1 MASPFKKKSPLN
13 AYKYSLTSQYANP
26 KGVIQPIVE
35 AEAAKAIG
43 DASKKVLGVYSKIEA
58 DKKAKT
64 ASDEAGDLKHQ
75 RAMEVKWGKGNTGPA
90 VKPASH
96 EENMS
101 NFGLTSF
108 KDVQAERDA
117 KDFMN
122 RDFGGNK
129 DSNSLVDIGR
139 AGRTSNSSQGSNK
152 NTVPQTFKGGI
163 KTGKNVGYIPYHR
176 TEKGSN
182 GERRSMAMMKGSPVK
197 HNAETALAD
206 ARQNNPFARMLKSN
220 NVPQNLDAAKS
231 QPRNFAGVI
240 AQAISDQG
248 GSAAGSIGQQIGNQA
263 QQRAADA
270 GGSTGVDSFLPP
282 PNQVAETGSYGGG
295 GDRILEMDSN
305 PVGNQSIGRDTD
317 ITSQLFGSGQR
328 ASMLAMKGTP
338 LHHDS
343 EKQAHTHPT
352 KTTTKISGKGEMPGS
367 SYVKDDYVD
376 EDDLQDVGL
385 QRHTAT
391 LVQSDNKG
399 TFIKQKSD
407 TGSESNISTAKG
419 YGAKIRLNNMS
430 RPDYTSN
437 ESSQSDPHNFLFQN
451 TPKNNIKQ

>member
-129 DSNSLVDIGR
+129 DSNSLVNIGR
-139 AGRTSNSSQGSNK
+139 AGKKPSKPITPYIPASKAGRM
-152 NTVPQTFKGGI
+152 
-163 KTGKNVGYIPYHR
+163 TGKDQGQI
-176 TEKGSN
+176 TTST
-182 GERRSMAMMKGSPVK
+182 RRFGAMEGSPNK
-197 HNAETALAD
+197 LIGDTMD
-206 ARQNNPFARMLKSN
+206 PYGQ
-220 NVPQNLDAAKS
+220 PQRGIRDFTFNENEIAPGTLGNQAS
-231 QPRNFAGVI
+231 MGVQKEI
-240 AQAISDQG
+240 YGGGQAQAIASQ
-248 GSAAGSIGQQIGNQA
+248 AANSLRADKMDLIGN
-263 QQRAADA
+263 
-270 GGSTGVDSFLPP
+270 
-282 PNQVAETGSYGGG
+282 
-295 GDRILEMDSN
+295 
-305 PVGNQSIGRDTD
+305 TD
-317 ITSQLFGSGQR
+317 
-328 ASMLAMKGTP
+328 SMLAMKGFANTEGE
-338 LHHDS
+338 LID
-343 EKQAHTHPT
+343 ET
-352 KTTTKISGKGEMPGS
+352 KFEELPKENTKG
-367 SYVKDDYVD
+367 YNV
-376 EDDLQDVGL
+376 QDVTSIKTDKKGQEYMVDIETKKDTIYPEQGNIKFPRL
-385 QRHTAT
+385 K
-391 LVQSDNKG
+391 SKNKG
-399 TFIKQKSD
+399 RTF
-407 TGSESNISTAKG
+407 NI
-419 YGAKIRLNNMS
+419 
-430 RPDYTSN
+430 
-437 ESSQSDPHNFLFQN
+437 
-451 TPKNNIKQ
+451 

>member
-129 DSNSLVDIGR
+129 DSNSLVNIGR
-139 AGRTSNSSQGSNK
+139 AGKKPSKPITPYIPPSKAGRM
-152 NTVPQTFKGGI
+152 
-163 KTGKNVGYIPYHR
+163 TGKDQGQI
-176 TEKGSN
+176 TTST
-182 GERRSMAMMKGSPVK
+182 RRFGAMEGSPNK
-197 HNAETALAD
+197 LIGDTMDPYGQPQRGIRDFTFNENEIALGT
-206 ARQNNPFARMLKSN
+206 L
-220 NVPQNLDAAKS
+220 
-231 QPRNFAGVI
+231 
-240 AQAISDQG
+240 
-248 GSAAGSIGQQIGNQA
+248 GNQA
-263 QQRAADA
+263 
-270 GGSTGVDSFLPP
+270 SMGV
-282 PNQVAETGSYGGG
+282 QKEIYGGG
-295 GDRILEMDSN
+295 QAQVAAE
-305 PVGNQSIGRDTD
+305 
-317 ITSQLFGSGQR
+317 QLAAEQLQ
-328 ASMLAMKGTP
+328 AP
-338 LHHDS
+338 LLSKDHGV
-343 EKQAHTHPT
+343 KQAHTHPT

-367 SYVKDDYVD
+367 SYVEGDSPD
-376 EDDLQDVGL
+376 EDASNAVGL
-385 QRHTAT
+385 SPHTAT
-391 LVQSDNKG
+391 LVKTTRKG
-399 TFIKQKSD
+399 EPYIREKNAPKFPLSKFENFINENIGKAGAPRRSL
-407 TGSESNISTAKG
+407 SNFP
-419 YGAKIRLNNMS
+419 
-430 RPDYTSN
+430 RPDYISN
-437 ESSQSDPHNFLFQN
+437 EGDQLDPNKFLFQK
-451 TPKNNIKQ
+451 TPKK

>member
-13 AYKYSLTSQYANP
+13 AYKYSLTSEYAKP
-26 KGVIQPIVE
+26 KRVIQPIVE
-35 AEAAKAIG
+35 ADAAKAIG

-58 DKKAKT
+58 DKLAKT

-122 RDFGGNK
+122 RDFGGKK
-129 DSNSLVDIGR
+129 DPNSLVNIGR
-139 AGRTSNSSQGSNK
+139 AGRK
-152 NTVPQTFKGGI
+152 PKP
-163 KTGKNVGYIPYHR
+163 KTPYIPPSKAGRGRGENVGYIPYHHA
-176 TEKGSN
+176 EKGSN
-182 GERRSMAMMKGSPVK
+182 GADRSMAMMKGSPNKLIGDTMDPYGQPQRGNRDFTFNEKGIAPGILGDQASMGV
-197 HNAETALAD
+197 
-206 ARQNNPFARMLKSN
+206 QNE
-220 NVPQNLDAAKS
+220 
-231 QPRNFAGVI
+231 I
-240 AQAISDQG
+240 
-248 GSAAGSIGQQIGNQA
+248 
-263 QQRAADA
+263 
-270 GGSTGVDSFLPP
+270 
-282 PNQVAETGSYGGG
+282 YGGG
-295 GDRILEMDSN
+295 QAQVAAEQLASQAAISPRADEMDLI
-305 PVGNQSIGRDTD
+305 GNLDS
-317 ITSQLFGSGQR
+317 S
-328 ASMLAMKGTP
+328 LAMKGTP
-338 LHHDS
+338 LHTEGHGV
-343 EKQAHTHPT
+343 EQAHKHPT

-399 TFIKQKSD
+399 TFIKRKSD

-437 ESSQSDPHNFLFQN
+437 ESSQSDPHNYLFQN
-451 TPKNNIKQ
+451 TPKNNKKK

>member
-129 DSNSLVDIGR
+129 DSNSLVNIGR
-139 AGRTSNSSQGSNK
+139 AGRKPSKPITPYIPPSKAGRM
-152 NTVPQTFKGGI
+152 
-163 KTGKNVGYIPYHR
+163 TGKDQGQV
-176 TEKGSN
+176 TTST
-182 GERRSMAMMKGSPVK
+182 RRFGAMEGSPNK
-197 HNAETALAD
+197 LIGDTMD
-206 ARQNNPFARMLKSN
+206 PYGQ
-220 NVPQNLDAAKS
+220 PQRGNRDFTFNENEIAPGTLGNQAS
-231 QPRNFAGVI
+231 MGVQKEI
-240 AQAISDQG
+240 YGGGQAQAIASQ
-248 GSAAGSIGQQIGNQA
+248 AANSLRADKMDLIGN
-263 QQRAADA
+263 
-270 GGSTGVDSFLPP
+270 
-282 PNQVAETGSYGGG
+282 
-295 GDRILEMDSN
+295 
-305 PVGNQSIGRDTD
+305 TD
-317 ITSQLFGSGQR
+317 
-328 ASMLAMKGTP
+328 SMLAMKGFANTEGE
-338 LHHDS
+338 LID
-343 EKQAHTHPT
+343 ET
-352 KTTTKISGKGEMPGS
+352 KFEELPKENTKG
-367 SYVKDDYVD
+367 YNV
-376 EDDLQDVGL
+376 QDVTSIKTDEKGQEYMVDIETKKDTIYPEQGNIKFPRL
-385 QRHTAT
+385 K
-391 LVQSDNKG
+391 SKNKG
-399 TFIKQKSD
+399 RTF
-407 TGSESNISTAKG
+407 N
-419 YGAKIRLNNMS
+419 R
-430 RPDYTSN
+430 
-437 ESSQSDPHNFLFQN
+437 
-451 TPKNNIKQ
+451 

>member
-13 AYKYSLTSQYANP
+13 AYKYSLTSEYANP
-26 KGVIQPIVE
+26 KRVIQPIVE
-35 AEAAKAIG
+35 ADAAKAIG

-58 DKKAKT
+58 DKLAKT

-101 NFGLTSF
+101 NLGLKSYKNTQ
-108 KDVQAERDA
+108 VE
-117 KDFMN
+117 DFMN

-139 AGRTSNSSQGSNK
+139 DGRTSNSSQGSNK
-152 NTVPQTFKGGI
+152 NRPQTFKGGI
-163 KTGKNVGYIPYHR
+163 ETGENVGYIPYHR

-197 HNAETALAD
+197 HNTGAAGAGELA
-206 ARQNNPFARMLKSN
+206 ASQNNPFAQMLKSN
-220 NVPQNLDAAKS
+220 NVQQKLEAAKS

-263 QQRAADA
+263 QQGAADA
-270 GGSTGVDSFLPP
+270 GESTGVDPFLPP

-305 PVGNQSIGRDTD
+305 PVGNQSIGRNTD
-317 ITSQLFGSGQR
+317 VASQLFGSGQR
-328 ASMLAMKGTP
+328 ASMLA
-338 LHHDS
+338 
-343 EKQAHTHPT
+343 
-352 KTTTKISGKGEMPGS
+352 
-367 SYVKDDYVD
+367 
-376 EDDLQDVGL
+376 
-385 QRHTAT
+385 
-391 LVQSDNKG
+391 N
-399 TFIKQKSD
+399 
-407 TGSESNISTAKG
+407 SNVI
-419 YGAKIRLNNMS
+419 
-430 RPDYTSN
+430 
-437 ESSQSDPHNFLFQN
+437 
-451 TPKNNIKQ
+451 